1 MKFQF
6 RVKPWGDVLT
16 PADFTL
22 SLGNLK
28 YKLYVLLL
36 HVSNIKVT
44 AFRSTFVP
52 QRPESAASARQVAVH
67 HSSQPVHTFGSRI
80 FLSSNLTPPASPL
93 LSSSRQWEFSACQVT
108 WDVCCC
114 VIDGDCPSLLRKR
127 ERAWQ
132 GRGAVGPD
140 PSALEIWV
148 PGKMCTV
155 SILLC
160 LGILPGY
167 NWHFTLKNSV
177 IN

>member
-80 FLSSNLTPPASPL
+80 FLS
-93 LSSSRQWEFSACQVT
+93 LSFLQSHSSRFTIAFLFQAMRVFGLPGHLGC
-108 WDVCCC
+108 
-114 VIDGDCPSLLRKR
+114 LLLCNWWWLPILTSEKR
-127 ERAWQ
+127 EGLAGQGCCGSRSQCPGNMSAWENVY
-132 GRGAVGPD
+132 GVNPVMPGD
-140 PSALEIWV
+140 PAR
-148 PGKMCTV
+148 M
-155 SILLC
+155 
-160 LGILPGY
+160 
-167 NWHFTLKNSV
+167 
-177 IN
+177 